1 MGWNNINIINMTNK
15 SKGDVAYTLLDLEK
29 TANESILSQLKT
41 IDGVFRVRV
50 VK

>member
-1 MGWNNINIINMTNK
+1 MI
-15 SKGDVAYTLLDLEK
+15 DLESPVSG
-29 TANESILSQLKT
+29 SIVNQLKT